1 MAIPPDLLFPILA
14 APYDDLP
21 RLVAADWLDEHGQ
34 TEWAEFIRTQI
45 AEAGKDNYELLYW
58 LAYKFFPNANGFY
71 ANAGKNTLKVS
82 YADQLPVEYV
92 FRRGFVDEV
101 RCSLL
106 DWVGGVCPKSPLNP
120 NVLRGAKCLPGCET
134 CHRTG
139 RAGGGWGMPS
149 LKRMKQAIAAAR
161 EQSGDA
167 PAWAFC
173 CKQSAFGIHTKD
185 CPKFREKQCTV
196 QQNPPRT
203 RKRKGSS

>member
-1 MAIPPDLLFPILA
+1 MTTSPDLLAAILA
-14 APYDDLP
+14 APNDDLP
-21 RLVAADWLDEHGQ
+21 RLIYADWLDEHG
-34 TEWAEFIRTQI
+34 ESKRAEFIRRQI
-45 AEAGKDNYELLYW
+45 DDPEADQWELLFD
-58 LAYKFFPNANGFY
+58 LAYVFFPDAEGEYCNQP
-71 ANAGKNTLKVS
+71 KNTIKILH
-82 YADQLPVEYV
+82 ADKSKVEYV